1 MHGLVPGGRKV
12 LMKVCT
18 RNYLSQTSTNCQENM
33 THIFRSFRPFALVA
47 TLVVAGA
54 CQVTT
59 DAAVPVRASI
69 TVGNAQSQPA
79 NTVFP
84 TPLGI
89 LVIDQY
95 DYGAPNVQV
104 AWTIKSGGGSLSAAT
119 TTTSD
124 TGVTSN
130 VYTAGATPGTVTITA
145 DVAGVGQITFTETV
159 T

>member
-1 MHGLVPGGRKV
+1 M
-12 LMKVCT
+12 
-18 RNYLSQTSTNCQENM
+18 S
-33 THIFRSFRPFALVA
+33 HIFRSFRPLGLAA
-47 TLVVAGA
+47 ALVVASA

-59 DAAVPVRASI
+59 DAAMPVRASI

-79 NTVFP
+79 GTVFP

-89 LVIDQY
+89 LVINQY

-104 AWTIKSGGGSLSAAT
+104 TWTITSGGGSLSATT

-124 TGVTSN
+124 AGVTSN
-130 VYTAGATPGTVTITA
+130 VYTAGQTPGTVTITA
-145 DVAGVGQITFTETV
+145 DVAGVGQLTFTETV